1 MNLKTRKPLQ
11 VGAISLAL
19 TMLASY
25 VVYSQRQ
32 GSQNVAPGSKSGAI
46 DIVPDKAAL
55 QQQTASTNRP
65 LHRSLT
71 VVAPSSKSMSPVL
84 AVPAASS
91 KTTKIHVTNA
101 PSPMVFPGSKSAA
114 VFHPQDVTVLMPQT
128 APARNSFP
136 APLPHPNE
144 TKQYSTFSA
153 GTNAAATL
161 SLKP

>member
-1 MNLKTRKPLQ
+1 MNLKSRKPLQ
-11 VGAISLAL
+11 IGAVSLAL

-32 GSQNVAPGSKSGAI
+32 GAQNVAPGSKSGAI
-46 DIVPDKAAL
+46 DVVLDGPAV
-55 QQQTASTNRP
+55 QQQAAGTNKP

-71 VVAPSSKSMSPVL
+71 VIAPSSKYLEPIVT
-84 AVPAASS
+84 VPATTSS
-91 KTTKIHVTNA
+91 KATKVRATNA
-101 PSPMVFPGSKSAA
+101 PSQIVFPSSKSAA

-128 APARNSFP
+128 APSRNSL

-144 TKQYSTFSA
+144 TKQYPTFSDA
-153 GTNAAATL
+153 TNATA